1 LAFWENILSE
11 KNDKIKS
18 VKICFINF
26 HLVNKK
32 YKGITFF
39 KLLLQKNDSTVLLYQ
54 IGIGLIPQIGD
65 VRAKKLIAYCGGVEA
80 VFKEKKRFLL
90 KIPGIG
96 KTAVNEITSQN
107 VLSRA
112 EKEIEFIE
120 KHHIKPLF
128 YLDEDYPHRLKHCD
142 DGPIM
147 IYYKGNAGLNKP
159 KMLAI
164 VGTRSATEYGKL
176 MCRQI
181 AAELSVY
188 DVVVVSGLAYGID
201 TAAHKAALDN
211 KLQTIAVLGHGLDTI
226 YPATNKELARKIINQ
241 GGLITEFLSETKP
254 DRENFPQRNRIIAGM
269 SDAVI
274 VVEAAERGG
283 ALITAEIALSYNR
296 DVLAIPGAVNQ
307 QYSKGCNKLI
317 KLNKAALIESAK
329 DIIYCLGWDLKDE
342 NKKNIQKQMFIEL
355 KPDEEMLINI
365 LKEKKSMAIDEISY
379 KSQLPISKVATILLE
394 LEFKNLV
401 SALPGK
407 LFQYAG

>member
-1 LAFWENILSE
+1 M
-11 KNDKIKS
+11 
-18 VKICFINF
+18 
-26 HLVNKK
+26 
-32 YKGITFF
+32 
-39 KLLLQKNDSTVLLYQ
+39 LLYQ
-54 IGIGLIPQIGD
+54 IGIGLIPGIGD

-80 VFKEKKRFLL
+80 VFKEKKRLLL

-96 KTAVNEITSQN
+96 KAAVNEISSQN

-112 EKEIEFIE
+112 ENEIKFIE
-120 KHHIKPLF
+120 KHYIKPLF
-128 YLDEDYPHRLKHCD
+128 YLDDDYPQRLKHCD
-142 DGPIM
+142 DGPVM
-147 IYYKGNAGLNKP
+147 IYYKGNASLNQP
-159 KMLAI
+159 KMISI

-176 MCRQI
+176 LCRQL
-181 AAELSVY
+181 AAELSSFE
-188 DVVVVSGLAYGID
+188 VVVISGLAYGID

-211 KLQTIAVLGHGLDTI
+211 NLQTIAVLGHGLDTL
-226 YPATNKELARKIINQ
+226 YPATNRELAKKITHQ
-241 GGLITEFLSETKP
+241 GGLITEFLSGTKP

-296 DVLAIPGAVNQ
+296 DVLAVPGAVNQ

-329 DIIYCLGWDLKDE
+329 DILYSLGWDLKEDVKM
-342 NKKNIQKQMFIEL
+342 NTQKQMFVEL
-355 KPDEEMLINI
+355 KPDEEELVKI

-379 KSQLPISKVATILLE
+379 KTQLPISKVATILLE

-401 SALPGK
+401 LALPGK
-407 LFQYAG
+407 LFQYLG